1 MPTDSRIGLTR
12 YRFCP
17 ILWLCR
23 GTSSTASGTGPW
35 WDTLTEDQQDALT
48 DRILLLKDRGPNLGE
63 PVVKRIETSRHHN
76 MKELRTSKDG
86 ALRVLFIFD
95 PLRRAIFLIGGD
107 KTGQWNKW
115 YREMIPVADDMY
127 DEHIRD
133 EGLI

>member
-1 MPTDSRIGLTR
+1 
-12 YRFCP
+12 
-17 ILWLCR
+17 
-23 GTSSTASGTGPW
+23 
-35 WDTLTEDQQDALT
+35 
-48 DRILLLKDRGPNLGE
+48 
-63 PVVKRIETSRHHN
+63 